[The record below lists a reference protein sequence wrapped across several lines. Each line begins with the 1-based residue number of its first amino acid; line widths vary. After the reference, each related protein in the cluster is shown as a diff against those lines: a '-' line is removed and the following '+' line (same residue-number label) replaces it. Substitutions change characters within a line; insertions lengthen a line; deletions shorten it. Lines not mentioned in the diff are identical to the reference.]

1 MKHDAP
7 PTIYFEDTFHATLDE
22 MERGK
27 ESRFWREIRSWVE
40 ERRVGLADQY
50 DAAADES
57 EVRLI
62 QRERRVLQELLELP
76 DLVIAALTAKAAA
89 TNKEPEDARISTN

>member
-1 MKHDAP
+1 MKTDSL
-7 PTIYFEDTFHATLDE
+7 PTIYFEDEFHATLDE

-27 ESRFWREIRSWVE
+27 ESRFWREVRSWIE
-40 ERRVGLADQY
+40 ARRAGLADQY
-50 DAAADES
+50 DAAGDEA

-89 TNKEPEDARISTN
+89 AQKEPENV